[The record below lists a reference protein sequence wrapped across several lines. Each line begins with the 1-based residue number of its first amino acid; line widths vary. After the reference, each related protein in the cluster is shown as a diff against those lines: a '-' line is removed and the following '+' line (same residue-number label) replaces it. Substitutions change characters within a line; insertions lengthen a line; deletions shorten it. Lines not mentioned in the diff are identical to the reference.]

1 MRIYLA
7 GPEVFLPDAGALAEA
22 KRALCARHGATGI
35 FPTDPVHCPAADA
48 ASEDW
53 LAIYLRNEAHIRG
66 AEALI
71 ANLTPFRGPSAD
83 AGTVYELGFM
93 RALGRPIAGYSNAA
107 MPFEERSRAFLGPAA
122 RRRPDG
128 AWEDA
133 EGLHLESFGLRDNLM
148 IDGGIRAAGGP
159 FVTRDVPEEVRWRD
173 LAAFE
178 EALHLLLEA
187 R

>member
-35 FPTDPVHCPAADA
+35 FPLDPVHCPAADA
-48 ASEDW
+48 AVEDW

-66 AEALI
+66 ADALL

-83 AGTVYELGFM
+83 PGTVYELGFM
-93 RALGRPIAGYSNAA
+93 RALGRPIGGYANTAI
-107 MPFEERSRAFLGPAA
+107 PFEERSRAALGQGA
-122 RRRPDG
+122 RRRQDG
-128 AWEDA
+128 GWEDA
-133 EGLHLESFGLRDNLM
+133 EGMHLESFGRHDNLM

-159 FVTRDVPEEVRWRD
+159 LVTRAVPEARRWRD

-178 EALHLLLEA
+178 EALRLLL
-187 R
+187 RLR